1 MEELYM
7 LMFIVLEIKIDKPK
21 IYCLLIWTE
30 F

>member
-7 LMFIVLEIKIDKPK
+7 LMFIVLENKNDKPK
-21 IYCLLIWTE
+21 IYYLLIWIE